1 LLKKHPELHR
11 VVVVNYTFKTQII
24 MDELNKTNRLTIAVI
39 GIVLVIIIGLVTLRR
54 PDIKYSLT
62 PAESIALLNDP
73 ALVITPEQAAA
84 VLKDSA
90 GKTVFIDVRN
100 SISFDRG
107 HVKNAVNIPVR
118 ELFAKK
124 SKSAFRDIE
133 KAGQT
138 TIIYGETQQQA
149 NGPWLM
155 LKQTGFKNVL
165 LFTGSYAQL
174 DISNSD
180 SLTRLLPQLSE
191 TPLID
196 TAALK
201 AISAPAVVGKD
212 ASQPAKTEK
221 KKVAPVKKAA
231 SSGGGC

>member
-1 LLKKHPELHR
+1 
-11 VVVVNYTFKTQII
+11 

-39 GIVLVIIIGLVTLRR
+39 GIVLVISIGLITFRR

-62 PAESIALLNDP
+62 PIESLTLLNDP
-73 ALVITPEQAAA
+73 ALVVTPDKATEL
-84 VLKDSA
+84 LKDSS
-90 GKTVFIDVRN
+90 GKIVFIDVRN
-100 SISFDRG
+100 SMAYGRG
-107 HVKNAVNIPVR
+107 HIKSAVNIPVR

-124 SKSAFRDIE
+124 SKATFHDIE

-138 TIIYGETQQQA
+138 AVLYGETQQQA

-155 LKQTGFKNVL
+155 LRQTGFKNIL
-165 LFTGSYAQL
+165 LFTGNYAQL
-174 DISNSD
+174 NIAPSD
-180 SLTRLLPQLSE
+180 SLTHLLPQLSE

-201 AISAPAVVGKD
+201 AISAPAMGKD

-221 KKVAPVKKAA
+221 KSVAPVKKAA

>member
-1 LLKKHPELHR
+1 
-11 VVVVNYTFKTQII
+11 

-62 PAESIALLNDP
+62 PAESLSLLNEP
-73 ALVITPEQAAA
+73 GLIVTPDQAASI
-84 VLKDSA
+84 LKDSA
-90 GKTVFIDVRN
+90 GKTIFIDVRN
-100 SISFDRG
+100 SIAFERG

-118 ELFAKK
+118 ELF
-124 SKSAFRDIE
+124 SKSSKTTLRDIE

-138 TIIYGETQQQA
+138 AVLYGETQQQA

-155 LKQTGFKNVL
+155 LRQTGFKNVL
-165 LFTGSYAQL
+165 LFTGNFAQL
-174 DISNSD
+174 DITNSD
-180 SLTRLLPQLSE
+180 SMTRLLPQLSE

-201 AISAPAVVGKD
+201 AISAPAIGGKET
-212 ASQPAKTEK
+212 SQTINAEK
-221 KKVAPVKKAA
+221 KKVTPVKKTG

>member
-1 LLKKHPELHR
+1 
-11 VVVVNYTFKTQII
+11 

-62 PAESIALLNDP
+62 PAESLALLNDP
-73 ALVITPEQAAA
+73 ASVITPEKATAL
-84 VLKDSA
+84 LKDSS

-100 SISFDRG
+100 SIAFDRG
-107 HVKNAVNIPVR
+107 HIKNAVNIPVR

-124 SKSAFRDIE
+124 SMSAFRDIE

-138 TIIYGETQQQA
+138 AVLYGETQQQA
-149 NGPWLM
+149 NGPWFM
-155 LKQTGFKNVL
+155 LRQTGFKNVL
-165 LFTGSYAQL
+165 LFTGSYTQL
-174 DISNSD
+174 DIANSD
-180 SLTRLLPQLSE
+180 STTRFLPQLSE
-191 TPLID
+191 TPLIN

-201 AISAPAVVGKD
+201 AISTPVAGGKD
-212 ASQPAKTEK
+212 IVKPAQKAK
-221 KKVAPVKKAA
+221 KAVAPVKKEA

>member
-1 LLKKHPELHR
+1 
-11 VVVVNYTFKTQII
+11 

-62 PAESIALLNDP
+62 PAESLSLLNEP
-73 ALVITPEQAAA
+73 GLVVTPDQAASI
-84 VLKDSA
+84 LKDSA
-90 GKTVFIDVRN
+90 GKTIFIDVRN
-100 SISFDRG
+100 SIAFERG

-118 ELFAKK
+118 ELF
-124 SKSAFRDIE
+124 SKSSKTTLRDIE

-138 TIIYGETQQQA
+138 AVLYGETQQQA

-155 LKQTGFKNVL
+155 LRQTGFKNVL
-165 LFTGSYAQL
+165 LFTGNFAQL
-174 DISNSD
+174 DITNSD
-180 SLTRLLPQLSE
+180 SMTRLLPQLSE

-201 AISAPAVVGKD
+201 AISAPAIGGKET
-212 ASQPAKTEK
+212 SQTINAEK
-221 KKVAPVKKAA
+221 KKVTPVKKTG

>member
-1 LLKKHPELHR
+1 ME
-11 VVVVNYTFKTQII
+11 
-24 MDELNKTNRLTIAVI
+24 ELNKTNRLTITVI
-39 GIVLVIIIGLVTLRR
+39 IIVLVIVTGLTTFRR
-54 PDIKYSLT
+54 PEVKYRLSLT
-62 PAESIALLNDP
+62 ESLALLKET
-73 ALVITPEQAAA
+73 ASVITPEQAAA
-84 VLKDSA
+84 LLKNSD

-100 SISFDRG
+100 SIAFERG
-107 HVKNAVNIPVR
+107 HIKNSVNIPVR
-118 ELFAKK
+118 ELFEKR
-124 SKSAFRDIE
+124 SKATFREVE

-138 TIIYGETQQQA
+138 AVLYGETQQQA

-155 LKQTGFKNVL
+155 LRQTGYINVL

-201 AISAPAVVGKD
+201 AISTPEAAGKD
-212 ASQPAKTEK
+212 VSQPAKTAK
-221 KKVAPVKKAA
+221 KAVTPAKKAA

>member
-1 LLKKHPELHR
+1 MEE
-11 VVVVNYTFKTQII
+11 NN
-24 MDELNKTNRLTIAVI
+24 MEELNKTNRLTIAVI

-54 PDIKYSLT
+54 PDTKYTLS
-62 PAESIALLNDP
+62 PAESLALLTDP
-73 ALVITPEQAAA
+73 ALVITPEQVSAL
-84 VLKDSA
+84 LKDSS

-100 SISFDRG
+100 SIAFERG
-107 HVKNAVNIPVR
+107 HIKNAVNIPVR

-124 SKSAFRDIE
+124 SKSTFRDIE

-138 TIIYGETQQQA
+138 AVLYGETQQQA

-155 LKQTGFKNVL
+155 LRQTGLKNVL

-174 DISNSD
+174 NLGNSD
-180 SLTRLLPQLSE
+180 SLTRMLPQLSE
-191 TPLID
+191 TPQID
-196 TAALK
+196 TVALK
-201 AISAPAVVGKD
+201 AISAPATSGKD
-212 ASQPAKTEK
+212 AAQTAKTEK